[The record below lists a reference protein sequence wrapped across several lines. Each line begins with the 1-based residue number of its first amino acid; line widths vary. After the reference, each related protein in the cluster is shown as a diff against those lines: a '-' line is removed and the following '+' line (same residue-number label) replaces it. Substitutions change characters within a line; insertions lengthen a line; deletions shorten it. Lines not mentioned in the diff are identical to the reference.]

1 MGTKQKSKLRKSFT
15 TMMKSVQISLVLA
28 LVILGVSADLMSAM
42 DAFKN
47 QHTSGSKHPTSAT
60 PTGATGT
67 TQSTSGPGQTVAP
80 AVHPKSTSGPGQVV
94 APAIHAEPSTPDC
107 KSGNKHC
114 KDDKCCPPSAAGKA
128 AHGCKKDCK
137 GTCACPKAVAGEGWI
152 IYILERL
159 VAVFFVC
166 NAAATVLVFLSRSA
180 RRM

>member
-15 TMMKSVQISLVLA
+15 MMMKSVQISLVLA
-28 LVILGVSADLMSAM
+28 LVFLGVSADLMSAM

-114 KDDKCCPPSAAGKA
+114 KDDKCCSSTSCKKP
-128 AHGCKKDCK
+128 GCKKDCN
-137 GTCACPKAVAGEGWI
+137 GTCVCPKAVAGEGWI

>member
-1 MGTKQKSKLRKSFT
+1 
-15 TMMKSVQISLVLA
+15 
-28 LVILGVSADLMSAM
+28 M

-67 TQSTSGPGQTVAP
+67 TP
-80 AVHPKSTSGPGQVV
+80 STSGPGQVV
-94 APAIHAEPSTPDC
+94 APAIHADPSTPDC

-114 KDDKCCPPSAAGKA
+114 KDDKCCSSTSCKKP
-128 AHGCKKDCK
+128 GCKKDCN
-137 GTCACPKAVAGEGWI
+137 GTCVCPKAVAGEGWI

>member
-15 TMMKSVQISLVLA
+15 MMMKSVQISLVLA
-28 LVILGVSADLMSAM
+28 LVFLGVSADLMSAM

-80 AVHPKSTSGPGQVV
+80 GPAKSASGPGQVV
-94 APAIHAEPSTPDC
+94 APAIHADPTTPAC
-107 KSGNKHC
+107 KSGTKHC
-114 KDDKCCPPSAAGKA
+114 KDDKCCPTSGPGGCKKP
-128 AHGCKKDCK
+128 GCKKDCK
-137 GTCACPKAVAGEGWI
+137 DTCVCPKAVAGEGWI

-159 VAVFFVC
+159 VEVFFVC